1 MNRIE
6 IIGKI
11 NTCAA
16 RFVLEVEGFNAIGNY
31 HINIHAESFLV
42 PVLNEVFGLQLENL
56 NSTQYKNFPAIDLAD
71 FKNRVA
77 FQITSTSS
85 FDKIKSTL
93 ETFAKHELQKQF
105 DVLYIYILTEK
116 RPQYNDTKLNS
127 VIPSSFLFST
137 NDHVVD
143 KDIILQKINAIS
155 AIPKLQAIAKLYEH
169 EFSEI
174 QIEQRKKKFESGYL
188 KNEPESISSN
198 MLKITF
204 GSTIYKADL
213 NIDEAG
219 ITARLNE
226 YLTSIGKRNIKKLK
240 PNKLVRSALREYKVI
255 ASDWI
260 LYENCLYTFR
270 DLTSYREPFR
280 NIIDIGT
287 ITSIEC
293 SEFYEQNE
301 ATNRVFKHLLRN
313 TLMQFCFL
321 KDIEW
326 YDRRKTFRFSN
337 KNPKSGKAKQ
347 IRWKGKNESTKTVI
361 FPMMNKKEGHLI
373 CFRHLAFKCSF
384 INFDTDW
391 YLIINPTWSFTNPGG
406 YKESRF
412 ESAYMSGIKRLENNN
427 SVYNYFRFFAY
438 YLSYTDLF
446 TTEFPYLK
454 VHKLEPISLSPSLD
468 EQKWIPAK
476 VIEKNTEALPTELEA
491 DTELADS
498 TIFE

>member
-1 MNRIE
+1 MNRIDY
-6 IIGKI
+6 INKI

-16 RFVLEVEGFNAIGNY
+16 RFVLEVEGFSAIGNY

-56 NSTQYKNFPAIDLAD
+56 NSTQQKNFPAIDLAD
-71 FKNRVA
+71 FKSRVA

-93 ETFAKHELQKQF
+93 ETFTRHELHKQF

-116 RPQYNDTKLNS
+116 KPQYNDTKLNG
-127 VIPSSFLFST
+127 VIPDNFSFVT
-137 NDHVVD
+137 NDHVID
-143 KDIILQKINAIS
+143 KDVILQKINAIS
-155 AIPKLQAIAKLYEH
+155 ATPKLQAIAKLYEH
-169 EFSEI
+169 EFSEV
-174 QIEQRKKKFESGYL
+174 QIEQRKKKFENGYL
-188 KNEPESISSN
+188 KNEPENISPN

-204 GSTIYKADL
+204 RNTIYKADL
-213 NIDEAG
+213 NINETG

-226 YLTSIGKRNIKKLK
+226 YLTSIGKRSVRKLK
-240 PNKLVRSALREYKVI
+240 PIKLVRSALREYKAM

-260 LYENCLYTFR
+260 LYESCLYTFR
-270 DLTSYREPFR
+270 DLTSNREPFR
-280 NIIDIGT
+280 NIVDIGT
-287 ITSIEC
+287 ITSLEC

-301 ATNRVFKHLLRN
+301 ATNRVFKNLLRN
-313 TLMQFCFL
+313 TLMEMCF
-321 KDIEW
+321 KRGIEW
-326 YDRRKTFRFSN
+326 FAPRGLFRFRST
-337 KNPKSGKAKQ
+337 NPTGVKKV
-347 IRWKGKNESTKTVI
+347 RWKGKNESTKTVI

-373 CFRHLAFKCSF
+373 CYRHLAFKCSF

-412 ESAYMSGIKRLENNN
+412 QSSYMSGIKRLENNN
-427 SVYNYFRFFAY
+427 SVYNYFRFFSY

-454 VHKLEPISLSPSLD
+454 INKFEPISLSPSLD

-476 VIEKNTEALPTELEA
+476 IVEKNTETLPTELEA
-491 DTELADS
+491 DIELTDS
-498 TIFE
+498 TIFEE